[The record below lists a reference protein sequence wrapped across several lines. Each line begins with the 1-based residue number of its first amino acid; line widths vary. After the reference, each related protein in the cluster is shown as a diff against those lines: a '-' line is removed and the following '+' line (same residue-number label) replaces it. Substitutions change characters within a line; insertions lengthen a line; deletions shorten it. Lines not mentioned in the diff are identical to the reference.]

1 MLARALNSIGVCFNH
16 ESRNDR
22 GEGNRINR
30 AFRSRTVSGNESPQA
45 WRRCTCLDRAERVCF
60 EGRTTTAVWSNRII
74 SILAKPTQFTP
85 SDESRSYLR
94 TRKTVVREKPASAAP
109 PPRYRATSSC
119 RRLNGPSL
127 RNRAP
132 GEIIATATA
141 DLNTA
146 AGFAIGYFQIHPRPD
161 AGAHRDAQSPP
172 TPIVAT
178 AGQDPV
184 DWHVAA
190 SPGNA
195 AATIA
200 GGPDQSSPRSR
211 SSRRMGSG
219 IAATVA
225 AAALPRSDGAAS

>member
-1 MLARALNSIGVCFNH
+1 MLRRPHDNRRLVQPNH
-16 ESRNDR
+16 LDPRETDSVHAIRRVPFLPAYPEDRCSRKA
-22 GEGNRINR
+22 GER
-30 AFRSRTVSGNESPQA
+30 RS
-45 WRRCTCLDRAERVCF
+45 
-60 EGRTTTAVWSNRII
+60 
-74 SILAKPTQFTP
+74 
-85 SDESRSYLR
+85 
-94 TRKTVVREKPASAAP
+94 

-132 GEIIATATA
+132 GEIIATAMAATA

-219 IAATVA
+219 IAATAA